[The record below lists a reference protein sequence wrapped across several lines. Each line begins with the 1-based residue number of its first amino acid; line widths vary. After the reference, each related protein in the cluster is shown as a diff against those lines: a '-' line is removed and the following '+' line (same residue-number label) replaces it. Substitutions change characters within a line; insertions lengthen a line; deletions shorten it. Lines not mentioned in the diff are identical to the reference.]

1 MAQIKAP
8 IAVSGSDAAWSKSG
22 AGTTIL
28 CTSDHIASP
37 DDGTY
42 ISNPSGDAIRVKMD
56 PPDHPNKSTGLKM
69 KCRCQGDGLGP
80 EITLR
85 LYQGATLI
93 AEYGSIAIVSGSF
106 DNFEQEL
113 SEAEADAVT
122 DYSDLYIEVQSSG
135 DALDVSVLE
144 LEAADRILRAYVIG

>member
-8 IAVSGSDAAWSKSG
+8 ISVSGSDAAWSKNG
-22 AGTTIL
+22 AGTTVL
-28 CTSDHIASP
+28 CTSDHFDSP
-37 DDGTY
+37 DDATY

-56 PPDHPNKSTGLKM
+56 AADHPNKSTGLKI

-85 LYQGATLI
+85 LFQGATML
-93 AEYGSIAIVSGSF
+93 AEYASIAIVSGSF

-113 SEAEADAVT
+113 SEAETDSVT

-135 DALDVSVLE
+135 DALDVSILE
-144 LEAADRILRAYVIG
+144 LEASDRILRAHVNG